1 MSSYEQM
8 RKLERIIVGSLVALV
23 AVVCVAIYS
32 FISLG
37 RARYKSAEY
46 DRMIASLNAQKT
58 AIEQNIDHVNS
69 DEYLEELA
77 RNHLG
82 MIKDGET
89 LYVFD

>member
-1 MSSYEQM
+1 MSGYEQM
-8 RKLERIIVGSLVALV
+8 KKLESIIVGSLIALV
-23 AVVCVAIYS
+23 AVVCVAVYS

-37 RARYKSAEY
+37 RARYKNAEY
-46 DRMIASLNAQKT
+46 DRMIASLNAQKS
-58 AIEQNIDHVNS
+58 AIEQNIDYVNS